1 MTPAQTWA
9 NHPAMAVTTSKL
21 LWCTIRYQE
30 KDGTWWVKD
39 NSDPKHYEP
48 DGLGILD
55 PYQFPWILDALD
67 PLREFGLSNEVL
79 EAAFVPF
86 QVQDID
92 KENTVRLARVAE
104 HILDSEEQLFA
115 LPNIK
120 DGDKGAYADFLEHI
134 MRLRVKLINDTI
146 KLEQK
151 LTVEDVDEQL
161 SEIRNQALIEGRD
174 IHPFQEITDI
184 LEFVPQGHEL
194 PTDDDD
200 DDKPARPST
209 APEDLVDLPEVEDV
223 DKDMEKNLRWDEDE
237 EVPEGEED
245 GEGGNR
251 ERGDREGGSGGSRP
265 RR

>member
-1 MTPAQTWA
+1 
-9 NHPAMAVTTSKL
+9 MAVTTSKL
-21 LWCTIRYQE
+21 VWCTIRFKE
-30 KDGTWWVKD
+30 KEGNWWVKD
-39 NSDPKHYEP
+39 NSDPKHYDP

-67 PLREFGLSNEVL
+67 PLREFGLSNEIL

-86 QVQDID
+86 QVQEIEKDSS
-92 KENTVRLARVAE
+92 VRLARVAE
-104 HILDSEEQLFA
+104 HILDSEEPLFA

-134 MRLRVKLINDTI
+134 MRLRVKLINDSI

-161 SEIRNQALIEGRD
+161 NEQRNQALIEGQD

-184 LEFVPQGHEL
+184 LDFVPQGHEL
-194 PTDDDD
+194 PGEDDD

-209 APEDLVDLPEVEDV
+209 APEDIVDLEVEKGLVEDL
-223 DKDMEKNLRWDEDE
+223 DKEVEKGLRWDEDE
-237 EVPEGEED
+237 EAPEG
-245 GEGGNR
+245 GEGGEEGEGGR
-251 ERGDREGGSGGSRP
+251 EGGREGGSSR
-265 RR
+265 RRR